1 MKWSFA
7 CGVIAALTV
16 GVAAQQAQ
24 FTTERPIHT
33 TGAGP
38 HRLEVDAALLGGG
51 QPFLVMHR
59 GDRAVAQRGLADLR
73 LYDASGGVVPHL
85 LIPPRPADIAWV
97 PARTTLPLPATK
109 TTSGFEAD
117 LGAAGDVDAI
127 RVEGLRAPFLKRLT
141 LEGSG
146 DRERWTVLAQ
156 DATLFDLPQEQLRQT
171 TLTFPA
177 SRLRY
182 LRLTW
187 NDANSARVA
196 LPRAVA
202 VRPAAR
208 APAPASATAPV
219 EFERRASEP
228 GRSRYLIRLPGTRL
242 PIVALELGIAGGH
255 VFRPAVVM
263 ESRLTGNEAA
273 PFELG
278 RATLSRIVRDD
289 VAAAS
294 LRIPI
299 RQPTEAELE
308 LVIEDGSNPP
318 IELTATAMVFAEL
331 PVIYFEAPE
340 SAVVARYGDRT
351 LQAPAY
357 DLEAARP
364 TIDLAAARDATWGEP
379 VRLSPAAVGGD
390 PGPLAPS
397 PGAALEISTFRHA
410 RDISGP
416 PGLSALTL
424 DAAVLAHSRG
434 PSARFADVRI
444 LDEANRQIPYLLERR
459 DEPQALQLPLGPGD
473 ASSLPDLGTAPGRQS
488 VYAVTLPYPNLPQ
501 QKLVLET
508 TERVFQRQIRIGIE
522 REPDR
527 RHRDRWFQ
535 ALGTATW
542 RHADRMS
549 AAPALSVDLQP
560 ADATAVLVVVDEGD
574 NAALPITSARL
585 LLPTYRVRFYR
596 PASSSLRL
604 VYGRR
609 DLDAPQ
615 YDLALLG
622 AQVMGAPAVM
632 AEAAAPDAEAEA
644 AGSATPGRS
653 SVISPLTFWILLGG
667 AVLVLVALI
676 VRLVRA
682 PDRT

>member
-1 MKWSFA
+1 MRSLLA
-7 CGVIAALTV
+7 CCVIVALTAAV
-16 GVAAQQAQ
+16 VAQQTQ
-24 FTTERPIHT
+24 FTTERPITT

-38 HRLEVDAALLGGG
+38 HRLQVDAALLSGG

-59 GDRAVAQRGLADLR
+59 GDRAFGERGLADLR
-73 LYDASGGVVPHL
+73 LFDASGGIVQHL
-85 LIPPRPADIAWV
+85 LVPPRPADIAWV
-97 PARTTLPLPATK
+97 AARATLPLAVTK
-109 TTSGFEAD
+109 TASGFEAD
-117 LGAAGDVDAI
+117 LGDPVDVDAI
-127 RVEGLRAPFLKRLT
+127 RVDGLRAPFLKRLT

-156 DATLFDLPQEQLRQT
+156 DATLFDLPQERLRQT
-171 TLTFPA
+171 TLSFAA

-182 LRLTW
+182 LRVTW
-187 NDANSARVA
+187 NDANSARVD
-196 LPRAVA
+196 LPRGVA
-202 VRPAAR
+202 ARPAAR
-208 APAPASATAPV
+208 APAPAAATSPV

-228 GRSRYLIRLPGTRL
+228 GRSRYLVRLPGARL
-242 PIVALELGIAGGH
+242 PIVALELAIAGGH

-263 ESRLTGNEAA
+263 ESRLAGNEAA

-278 RATLSRIVRDD
+278 RATLTRVVRDD
-289 VAAAS
+289 IAAAS
-294 LRIPI
+294 LRVPI

-318 IELTATAMVFAEL
+318 LELTATAMVFAEL

-340 SAVVARYGDRT
+340 GGVIARYGDRS

-364 TIDLAAARDATWGEP
+364 TIDLGAAREAAWGAP
-379 VRLSPAAVGGD
+379 VRVTPAPGASD

-397 PGAALEISTFRHA
+397 PGAALDPSTFRHA
-410 RDISGP
+410 REIAGS

-459 DEPQALQLPLGPGD
+459 DEPQSIDLSLAPRD
-473 ASSLPDLGTAPGRQS
+473 ASTLPDLGAARGRQS
-488 VYAVTLPYPNLPQ
+488 VYAVTLPFTHLPQ
-501 QKLVLET
+501 PKLVLET
-508 TERVFQRQIRIGIE
+508 PERVFQRQIRIGVE

-527 RHRDRWFQ
+527 RHRDRWVESI
-535 ALGTATW
+535 GTATW

-549 AAPALSVDLQP
+549 AAPALSIDLQP
-560 ADATAVLVVVDEGD
+560 AGATTVLVVVDEGD

-596 PASSSLRL
+596 PVSSSLRL

-622 AQVMGAPAVM
+622 PQVMGAPA
-632 AEAAAPDAEAEA
+632 AIATAAAGEAPGA
-644 AGSATPGRS
+644 VTPGATS
-653 SVISPLTFWILLGG
+653 IISPIAFWILLGA
-667 AVLVLVALI
+667 AVLVLVLLI
-676 VRLVRA
+676 VRLVRTA
-682 PDRT
+682 DRT